1 MTPVAARW
9 EVLRPPTSAEAARL
23 LARRAARQELRD
35 HHAAVVY
42 LNFDGATIEPGAYEE
57 SDASRNVSGL
67 IALPVDYPPF
77 DATPFGVSAE
87 EGRLTLVNGLRDL
100 YAGFKI
106 AFTDER
112 PAAGNY
118 SMIMIGGSPS
128 DVGQSPGTLG
138 MAPLDCT
145 GGADGFALD
154 LNPVDIVFI
163 FSDEIA
169 RCGLGLPALEY
180 VIAHELAH
188 ALGLAHIARAGDIMF
203 PDIGD
208 DSYRSWGAG
217 PTTAGASSCAAD
229 GYQDDLDYLRQA
241 VGPGYPQWQ
250 PPTVS
255 ITEPGDGMVVEDGWL
270 DVAAAATSPTFV
282 ESVTFWVN
290 GTSWAS
296 VDAPPYTTRLE
307 LPAPGVYS
315 IRAHVADAYNSADS
329 QVVNVFVPLPQPVT
343 CGNDAACGSV
353 WRCVD
358 GRCLGPPPTPSF
370 GVLGAACMDE
380 SDCLSGRCQ
389 SASSNY
395 CSRACREDVGAY
407 CPYGYSCAV
416 DGYCESQTE
425 IPPGGLGA
433 PCQKDRQCQKR
444 VCVADGEQGYCS
456 QRCFLN
462 GFACPLGAACLAQP
476 DSSLYACGRPHPG
489 GCAVGR
495 GLPSEPGGAVAWLG
509 AALVLAGLRRRRA
522 NRRAT

>member
-1 MTPVAARW
+1 MPPVAARW

-42 LNFDGATIEPGAYEE
+42 LNLDGATIESGAYEG
-57 SDASRNVSGL
+57 SDATRNVSGL
-67 IALPVDYPPF
+67 ITSTVDYPLF
-77 DATPFGVSAE
+77 DGTPYGVSRDEA
-87 EGRLTLVNGLRDL
+87 RLTLLNALWNR

-118 SMIMIGGSPS
+118 SMVIVGGSPG

-188 ALGLAHIARAGDIMF
+188 ALGLAHIDRARDIMF

-208 DSYRSWGAG
+208 DSARNWGAG
-217 PTTAGASSCAAD
+217 PTIAGDSSCAAD
-229 GYQDDLDYLRQA
+229 GYQDDRDYLLEA
-241 VGPGYPQWQ
+241 VGPGYPRQP
-250 PPTVS
+250 PPTV
-255 ITEPGDGMVVEDGWL
+255 TLTAPFDGVVVEDGSL
-270 DVAAAATSPTFV
+270 DVEATATSPTFV
-282 ESVTFWVN
+282 LSVGFWVN
-290 GTSWAS
+290 GTIRAS
-296 VDAPPYTTRLE
+296 VGESPYRTRLE

-315 IRAHVADAYNSADS
+315 IRAQVLDPYNSVDS
-329 QVVNVFVPLPQPVT
+329 PAVNVFVPLPSPVACTEDVT
-343 CGNDAACGSV
+343 CGAV

-395 CSRACREDVGAY
+395 CSRACSEAVGAY
-407 CPYGYSCAV
+407 CPYGYSCAAN
-416 DGYCESQTE
+416 GYCESLTE
-425 IPPGGLGA
+425 IPPSGLGA
-433 PCQKDRQCQKR
+433 PCQRDRQCQGR
-444 VCVADGEQGYCS
+444 ICFADGEQGYCS
-456 QRCFLN
+456 QRCFPN

-495 GLPSEPGGAVAWLG
+495 GLPSDPGGAVAWLG

-522 NRRAT
+522 DRRAT